1 MTPTTEPFAAATPPA
16 SSSTFATLP
25 ATTLNT
31 PPKGIVNSVQLEKE
45 LFRMFANAIM
55 YNKSTTEIAKET
67 VMMARDVEGMVD
79 NFRTAEEAGMKKAL
93 GAAATGIGF
102 GSARKLG
109 VRDRERDN
117 TVETVTREDEQ
128 SINGEKDDGD
138 GDDSMMGDTDGA
150 SERGKGKGGIGKRK
164 RLKR

>member
-1 MTPTTEPFAAATPPA
+1 
-16 SSSTFATLP
+16 
-25 ATTLNT
+25 
-31 PPKGIVNSVQLEKE
+31 
-45 LFRMFANAIM
+45 MFANAIM

-93 GAAATGIGF
+93 GVAVTGLGF

-109 VRDRERDN
+109 VRDRDRERERERDN
-117 TVETVTREDEQ
+117 TVETVVREEEQ
-128 SINGEKDDGD
+128 FVIGEKDDGD
-138 GDDSMMGDTDGA
+138 GEDSMMDTDGA